1 MVNKDITR
9 ENKQSSIIWGGRFN
23 SKPSAIMEE
32 INSSIS
38 FDKLFK
44 DGNSSMHGGHQVA
57 QKFRIVILIFSD
69 FRYELKL
76 I

>member
-9 ENKQSSIIWGGRFN
+9 ENNVKHNLGGRFN

-38 FDKLFK
+38 FDNFV
-44 DGNSSMHGGHQVA
+44 S
-57 QKFRIVILIFSD
+57 
-69 FRYELKL
+69 
-76 I
+76 

>member
-9 ENKQSSIIWGGRFN
+9 ENKQSSTIWGGRFN

-38 FDKLFK
+38 FDKRLFYK
-44 DGNSSMHGGHQVA
+44 D
-57 QKFRIVILIFSD
+57 FL
-69 FRYELKL
+69 L
-76 I
+76 